1 MRKISLILS
10 LLFLFVPVLFSED
23 VKVPF
28 DGGCAYIPQVD
39 GKDDLNSVRIEYDN
53 GDVFFGKGTADGF
66 PIEGILSNEKT
77 QIFYEG
83 SFDDDEKYTGEGT
96 LDTPK
101 FNYRG
106 SFKNGKRNGY
116 GSCFDKKTNKIY
128 EGNFVDDKKQG
139 KGKEYESDSNY
150 YYEGSWLNDKYHG
163 QGLLISESGTKFE
176 GCFEN
181 GKIKGYGN
189 KTNSTGEVL
198 KGNWKNADLLNGEN
212 CSYISNGKAKYSG
225 SFVDGK
231 FDGLGTYTD
240 DEGTTYEGT
249 FSENQRTGIGQQVYS
264 DGSVYTGYYFGNQRN
279 GQGSFEFSNGM
290 QYEGGF
296 LNGTFYGT
304 GYLSAEENDEITII
318 ASDEWNGIEIPE
330 NSDSDS
336 TTSAD
341 GLLAAVALPKTGKIL
356 FSNGDMWEGYM
367 QNGLPVAGLGIWT
380 TQEERLAKMNSQDS
394 HVVLASYQLNNKNY
408 DLSSVYS
415 DYEVAEIISSDA
427 YLVGFNDF
435 YKKHKATIDKVV
447 GGLQAVAAVLTIIP
461 SPIQPIAAAV
471 DIGLSVAQIS
481 LKTISTSIDIYDACM
496 AGNKNLVPE
505 LLKDYGKDIA
515 WDAINI
521 IFATPGSGQAIA
533 KVGSKVSEG
542 MGKAGKAISQTVG
555 KAVAKNQTLA
565 HAAMH
570 LGQLGKVG
578 KGAGRAFVEA
588 AGKSEFFQFVARN
601 GGKITK
607 TVKNGWIKL
616 AYPKV
621 FAQYGDDAT
630 RLLFK
635 YGNDISAQMAKNGDV
650 IVKAVKENGDDVAR
664 IFLKNGDEIAK
675 VARASEYPEAVIRY
689 IKNSSNAEDAIRL
702 AKNNPA
708 LGRIVKNYGDEAIT
722 FIEKYG
728 DDAIKILEKD
738 GSQFTN
744 ALKKLPREKHDI
756 VFSFFKNSENAGN
769 LYAKY
774 SDSIIELYE
783 KVGVTRR
790 EALIKTINRDGDK
803 AVGLLKNTPNSQLRK
818 TIDVL
823 ETAPNPE
830 IENAFKYVQKTKNCK
845 VVGEGQQ
852 DFVYRVIRAD
862 ENPKIGLYA
871 KNPNRNMTIDGH
883 VRTGSRNNG
892 SQFISTTTDYDIA
905 KKWAEMDG
913 CQIVKIEL
921 NKIPNNVNIYD
932 LSIKE
937 GQELYLKG
945 LTQNF
950 AKGSK
955 EVLLEGAIPPSAI
968 TLIN

>member
-1 MRKISLILS
+1 MRKIFSILS
-10 LLFLFVPVLFSED
+10 LLFLLVCPLFSED
-23 VKVPF
+23 VKVSF

-39 GKDDLNSVRIEYDN
+39 GKDDLNSVRIEYNN

-96 LDTPK
+96 LDTPN

-139 KGKEYESDSNY
+139 KGKEYKSDSNY

-163 QGLLISESGTKFE
+163 QGLLISENGTKFE

-181 GKIKGYGN
+181 GKIKGYGK

-380 TQEERLAKMNSQDS
+380 TQEERLAKINSKDS
-394 HVVLASYQLNNKNY
+394 YVVLASYQLNNKNY

-427 YLVGFNDF
+427 YLASFNDF

-447 GGLQAVAAVLTIIP
+447 GGLQIVATVLAIIP
-461 SPIQPIAAAV
+461 SPIQPIAATV
-471 DIGLSVAQIS
+471 DIGLSLAQIS

-521 IFATPGSGQAIA
+521 ILATPGSGQAIA

-578 KGAGRAFVEA
+578 KGAGRVFVEA

-616 AYPKV
+616 AYPKL

-728 DDAIKILEKD
+728 DDAIALLDKNGQKIVTFLNKYGNDFFICLERCGK
-738 GSQFTN
+738 TN
-744 ALKKLPREKHDI
+744 AVD
-756 VFSFFKNSENAGN
+756 V
-769 LYAKY
+769 
-774 SDSIIELYE
+774 IELIDRFG
-783 KVGVTRR
+783 K
-790 EALIKTINRDGDK
+790 D
-803 AVGLLKNTPNSQLRK
+803 S
-818 TIDVL
+818 IDVL
-823 ETAPNPE
+823 KNSNPSRFKRIKYILDNHGTVGLKHLKENQQCAIWIYNKYQNETTEIIKNVGFPPKYWENRPKYASGQREAVWNRASANGKKTVRDPNTGK
-830 IENAFKYVQKTKNCK
+830 ILKY
-845 VVGEGQQ
+845 
-852 DFVYRVIRAD
+852 D
-862 ENPKIGLYA
+862 EPWD
-871 KNPNRNMTIDGH
+871 MGH
-883 VRTGSRNNG
+883 RTGQEYDQLRDMYYRGEISEEEFLAEYRNPDNYYPE
-892 SQFISTTTDYDIA
+892 D
-905 KKWAEMDG
+905 
-913 CQIVKIEL
+913 
-921 NKIPNNVNIYD
+921 
-932 LSIKE
+932 
-937 GQELYLKG
+937 
-945 LTQNF
+945 
-950 AKGSK
+950 
-955 EVLLEGAIPPSAI
+955 PSS
-968 TLIN
+968 NRSHKYEEKH